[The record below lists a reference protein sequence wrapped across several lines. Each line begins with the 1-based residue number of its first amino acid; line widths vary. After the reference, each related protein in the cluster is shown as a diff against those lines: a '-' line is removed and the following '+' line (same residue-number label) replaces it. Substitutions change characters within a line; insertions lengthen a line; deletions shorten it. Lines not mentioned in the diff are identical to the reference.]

1 MAHSNHG
8 YLLDT
13 HTLIWLIDNPEKLSP
28 KVANILLNENN
39 SLYYSMISI
48 WEITIKI
55 SIGKLDLQEN
65 WYEVFQTELFHNR
78 ILPISMNWQ
87 QMQILEKLPFY
98 HRDPFDRM
106 LIAQA
111 QFNKLQLL
119 SKDSVFSQYDI
130 SVIW

>member
-1 MAHSNHG
+1 MAHLNDG

-13 HTLIWLIDNPEKLSP
+13 HTLIWLIDDPDKLSS

-55 SIGKLDLQEN
+55 SIGKLDLQDD
-65 WYEVFQTELFHNR
+65 WFAVFQTELFHNR

-87 QMQILEKLPFY
+87 QMQILEKLPFH

-111 QFNKLQLL
+111 QFNKLQIL